1 MIDLRSDTVTLPTPA
16 MREAMYRA
24 EVGDDVFGEDPTVNR
39 LEELAAAK
47 LGKEAALFVPS
58 GSMGNCCSV
67 LTHCRRGSMVVLG
80 NRSHILLYEHGSP
93 ATLGG
98 LPFRTLPNLENGA
111 LDPAQVDGAIQSPDL
126 HMAGTG
132 LLCLENTHNDCG
144 GRVVTMEQMRT
155 LSEIAHRKG
164 VPVHLDGARIF
175 NAALALGVQAH
186 EIAAYADSVMFCL
199 SKGLS
204 APVGSLLTGTREFI
218 ARARRTRKLLGGGMR
233 QAGILAAAGIVALE
247 QMVERLAEDH
257 ANARRLAEGLANLR
271 GYHLDPA
278 TVETNM
284 VYFSLQYADGSPVDT
299 GPFLQAAREQGV
311 LAITMGPGRI
321 RTVTHYGIT
330 AADIDT
336 ALGVFSRL
344 AREQPALVGL

>member
-39 LEELAAAK
+39 LEELAAARM
-47 LGKEAALFVPS
+47 GKEAGLFVPS
-58 GSMGNCCSV
+58 GSMGNNCGV
-67 LTHCRRGSMVVLG
+67 LTHCQRGDQVVLG
-80 NRSHILLYEHGSP
+80 DRSHILLYEGGST
-93 ATLGG
+93 ATFGG

-111 LDPAQVDGAIQSPDL
+111 LDPAQVERAIVPASL
-126 HMAGTG
+126 HTSGTG

-144 GRVVTMEQMRT
+144 GRVVTLEQMRR

-164 VPVHLDGARIF
+164 VPVHLDGARVF
-175 NAALALGVQAH
+175 NAALALGVPAS
-186 EIAAYADSVMFCL
+186 EIASLADSVTFCL

-204 APVGSLLTGTREFI
+204 APVGSVLTGSREFI
-218 ARARRTRKLLGGGMR
+218 ARARKTRKMLGGGMR

-247 QMVERLAEDH
+247 QMVDRLAEDH
-257 ANARRLAEGLANLR
+257 ANARRLAAGLAEIR
-271 GYHLDPA
+271 GLHIDTA

-284 VYFSLQYADGSPVDT
+284 AFFSMAHADGTPVDIE
-299 GPFLQAAREQGV
+299 PFLQAAREAGV
-311 LAITMGPGRI
+311 LGIGMGPGRV

-330 AADIDT
+330 AEDIDT
-336 ALGVFSRL
+336 ALSVFNRIAL
-344 AREQPALVGL
+344 EQPALVGR